1 MSRGRR
7 KPYGR
12 RGSVPVGRR
21 LAVALLAAATSLAA
35 VAEAQGPEASGAV
48 APPPGS
54 AAPASSV
61 APAPAPSRPDA
72 PSLDEPTLNEIGR
85 RAEDVAAQLRNMTKA
100 LGDGGALATLETEVS
115 AGVHRVGERWGETGR
130 LLEASPRRAALESKQ
145 SEWSALRDDL
155 DKLRA
160 EVEARDQAREAD
172 LQSLAGLRESWERTL
187 DLARRS
193 GAPAPIIARAEQTL
207 AAIDATHAQVDTRRA
222 QTLVLQDAVS
232 RAMQGCDD
240 AIARIDNAAHAAAER
255 TLEQHLPPIWKA
267 DRLFTDPRTG
277 QSHGVRLSENAREG
291 VGAIVAY
298 VDAKRIGFALTALLA
313 LLLALVLRRA
323 RARVERW
330 SRSDPALAAA
340 VPVFR
345 APHAAAL
352 ILALMLSIP
361 LRPHQ
366 PAALRSLLLLVA
378 LPALIALL
386 RPLLNRGVL
395 PSFYAL
401 AVLFVLETLRETLV
415 VMPGLEQLMLVLEM
429 AAATAVLLSAGR
441 QLEAAE
447 TRSVGSPWFGKAA
460 SSTLRLLGLGAAV
473 AAAAAVAG
481 YLDLADFAGGG
492 SIFLA
497 YLVFVAVAVRAAF
510 GALLALVLGAGPTS
524 RLRAAQR
531 HRALVERRAGLL
543 LDILVAVVWMQRALD
558 RFELLDPARAL
569 IGSIV
574 DAKLQIGDLVV
585 SVGHVLGFPLVL
597 VTAYLLAR
605 AVVFFLEEDVYSRMA
620 LPRGVP
626 YALSSLTRY
635 GLVLVGF
642 FLALGTLGFD
652 LTRLTVLVSAFGL
665 GIGFGLQQI
674 VNNFVSG
681 LILLFERPVQVG
693 DSVQLGDMLGQVMR
707 IGIRSSTIRT
717 LQGAEV
723 IVPNSSMLEEKV
735 TNWTLSDRKRRIDLT
750 LGVAYGTDAAR
761 MVKLL
766 VEVAGENP
774 DVASEPAPE
783 AFFVG
788 FGESSLDFQLRA
800 WTDDPRWSRLRSELG
815 IALQQAL
822 RDAGIEVPY
831 PQRDVHVRSVPA
843 GPREDREP
851 RT

>member
-1 MSRGRR
+1 M
-7 KPYGR
+7 
-12 RGSVPVGRR
+12 
-21 LAVALLAAATSLAA
+21 
-35 VAEAQGPEASGAV
+35 
-48 APPPGS
+48 
-54 AAPASSV
+54 
-61 APAPAPSRPDA
+61 
-72 PSLDEPTLNEIGR
+72 
-85 RAEDVAAQLRNMTKA
+85 
-100 LGDGGALATLETEVS
+100 
-115 AGVHRVGERWGETGR
+115 
-130 LLEASPRRAALESKQ
+130 
-145 SEWSALRDDL
+145 
-155 DKLRA
+155 
-160 EVEARDQAREAD
+160 
-172 LQSLAGLRESWERTL
+172 
-187 DLARRS
+187 
-193 GAPAPIIARAEQTL
+193 
-207 AAIDATHAQVDTRRA
+207 
-222 QTLVLQDAVS
+222 
-232 RAMQGCDD
+232 
-240 AIARIDNAAHAAAER
+240 
-255 TLEQHLPPIWKA
+255 
-267 DRLFTDPRTG
+267 FTDPRTG
-277 QSHGVRLSENAREG
+277 QSHGVRLSESTREG

-313 LLLALVLRRA
+313 VLLALVLRRA
-323 RARVERW
+323 RARVELW

-366 PAALRSLLLLVA
+366 PAALRSLLLVLA

-386 RPLLNRGVL
+386 RPLLDRRVL

-401 AVLFVLETLRETLV
+401 AVLFVLETLRETLLV
-415 VMPGLEQLMLVLEM
+415 VPGLEQLMLVLEM
-429 AAATAVLLSAGR
+429 TAATAVLLRAGR
-441 QLEAAE
+441 QLEAPDAQR
-447 TRSVGSPWFGKAA
+447 TVGSPWFGKAA

-510 GALLALVLGAGPTS
+510 GALLALALGAGPTS

-531 HRALVERRAGLL
+531 HRALVERRVGLL
-543 LDILVAVVWMQRALD
+543 LDTLVAVLWIQRALD
-558 RFELLDPARAL
+558 RFELLDPVRAL

-574 DAKLQIGDLVV
+574 DARLQVGDLAV

-597 VTAYLLAR
+597 ITAYLLAR
-605 AVVFFLEEDVYSRMA
+605 VVVFFLEEDVYSRMA

-717 LQGAEV
+717 LLGAEV

-735 TNWTLSDRKRRIDLT
+735 TNWTLSDRKRRIDLS

-766 VEVAGENP
+766 AEVAGENP

-788 FGESSLDFQLRA
+788 FGESSLDFQLRV

-843 GPREDREP
+843 APPEDREP
-851 RT
+851 PE